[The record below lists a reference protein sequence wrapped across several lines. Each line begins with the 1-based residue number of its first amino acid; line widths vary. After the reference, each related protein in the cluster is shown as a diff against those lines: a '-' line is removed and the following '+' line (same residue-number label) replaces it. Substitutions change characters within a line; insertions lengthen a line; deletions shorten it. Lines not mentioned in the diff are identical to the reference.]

1 MAAKTSKGKEA
12 YYARYKSSGV
22 YTKNRKR
29 RLERALKRNPEN
41 EQIALA
47 LKDISYRRKK
57 PSTQM
62 WSHSARA
69 QAQLLREMQAAGNR
83 AENSKKRA
91 AHPHEAVDAKRP
103 FSIQARAKFFA
114 VQASA

>member
-1 MAAKTSKGKEA
+1 MAAKTSKGQEA

-57 PSTQM
+57 PNTQM

-91 AHPHEAVDAKRP
+91 AHPHETVEAKRP